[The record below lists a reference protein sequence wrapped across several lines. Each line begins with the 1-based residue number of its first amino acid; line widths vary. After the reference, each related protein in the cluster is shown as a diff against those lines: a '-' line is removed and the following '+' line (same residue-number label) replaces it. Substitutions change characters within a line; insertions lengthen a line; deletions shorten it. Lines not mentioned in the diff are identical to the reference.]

1 MKVLIKGLTRQREE
15 VEILAD
21 YRDIKRI
28 ETFKDITSIYVSKID
43 NRKKHYIIIM
53 EDRAETER
61 VINQVIYIQNKL
73 KGG

>member
-28 ETFKDITSIYVSKID
+28 ETFKDITSIYVSKIYF
-43 NRKKHYIIIM
+43 KK
-53 EDRAETER
+53 
-61 VINQVIYIQNKL
+61 L
-73 KGG
+73 F